1 MANRRLLDEL
11 YKTKLSDE
19 REVRRIKLIDTYLEG
34 DPSIYVDRT
43 RMTMLEEKIKFADLL
58 IGIVLEG

>member
-1 MANRRLLDEL
+1 MASRKLLDEL

-19 REVRRIKLIDTYLEG
+19 REVRQIKLIDTYIEG

-43 RMTMLEEKIKFADLL
+43 IVAMLEDRIAFASLL
-58 IGIVLEG
+58 IDIALEG